1 MSVVDESPLMQHPT
15 QPGTTGD
22 AGAMVPPL
30 PPGPAPSAFHMP
42 CPACGTV
49 VEFPFDPVRS
59 AILDEL
65 VDINESLKD
74 LLCAREEVEA

>member
-1 MSVVDESPLMQHPT
+1 
-15 QPGTTGD
+15 
-22 AGAMVPPL
+22 
-30 PPGPAPSAFHMP
+30 MP